1 MLLRRYMMY
10 QKAVLFSD
18 LEVGAQILKS
28 TSPKAQKALGR
39 KVRNF
44 DSDVWLENRERIVAE
59 GSYHKFANSLK
70 EGEDLKGMLLETGE
84 RELVEASPMD
94 RIWGVG
100 FGEKNAPAQRA
111 RWGLNL
117 LGTALMEARKRIR
130 GEAEGEK
137 V

>member
-1 MLLRRYMMY
+1 MMY

-70 EGEDLKGMLLETGE
+70 EGEDLKGMLLKTGE

-100 FGEKNAPAQRA
+100 FGEKNASAQRA

-130 GEAEGEK
+130 EDAGEVEGEK